1 MGKLLYI
8 EASPRGERSR
18 SSTVAKAFIEAYR
31 KAHPGDTVEKVNV
44 FDAKLA
50 TLDLPTL
57 GAKYA
62 VLHGKEPTTAEL
74 KRWKPVQ
81 AVMDQFKAADKYVI
95 STPMWNFSIP
105 YRLKHYIDL
114 LVNPGQTFSYSP
126 KEGYKGLVTG
136 KPIMLVCARGGEYPE
151 GTAGAALDM
160 QTAYLKLVLGF
171 IGFTDIRW
179 ILVEPTLAG
188 PDVAD
193 GKTRAAVERAKQQAK
208 TF

>member
-1 MGKLLYI
+1 MSKLLYI

-18 SSTVAKAFIEAYR
+18 SSTVAKAFVAGYK
-31 KAHPGDTVEKVNV
+31 KAHPGDTVETVNV
-44 FDAKLA
+44 FDARLA
-50 TLDLPTL
+50 TLDEPTL

-62 VLHGKEPTTAEL
+62 MLHGQNPTAEDI

-81 AVMDQFKAADKYVI
+81 DVMDQFKAADKYVI

-126 KEGYKGLVTG
+126 EEGYKGLVTG
-136 KPIMLVCARGGEYPE
+136 KPMLIVCARGGAYPE
-151 GTAGAALDM
+151 GAALDL
-160 QTAYLKLVLGF
+160 QAAYLKLILAF
-171 IGFTDIRW
+171 IGFTDIQW

-188 PDVAD
+188 RDVAD
-193 GKTRAAVERAKQQAK
+193 AKTKAAVEQATQMAKA
-208 TF
+208 F